1 MRLLR
6 LWSLSWLMVGALAS
20 AAYCQPFVPVQSE
33 GQGGF
38 VALAPEGA
46 GAGQSLFLAPGA
58 PLPGLTSQ
66 GNAGGRTASDLNNLQ
81 VGFDYLRPYWTSRD
95 FTLAVPSANAGSF
108 PLLGDTGHTDNNF
121 ALAPRINYQYLVTDL
136 NFSVNAMGTFLS
148 LTGRL
153 ERKITDTIAG
163 TGDLTANSQLTI
175 ITANLPEFSTRVY
188 YGDVFNKQSC
198 FYCAFFDDLAI
209 DLGIGTRYSSIAQNY
224 TGALTDSVPAGA
236 NTSTRYSTQ
245 QFQGVGL
252 TVRTDFSL
260 PVRDNLVLFTNIRA
274 SILVGDNVKDSTLN
288 VTVAGNPG
296 IADAINQTQ
305 TAFIPICEMELGAEW
320 GKELGSQ
327 LRANA
332 PPPLFTIRVAAVG
345 QFWGGVGPLSAG
357 SGQAYQTS
365 NLFLVGAHVMVGFHR

>member
-6 LWSLSWLMVGALAS
+6 LWSLSCLMVGALAS
-20 AAYCQPFVPVQSE
+20 AAHCQPFVPAASD

-38 VALAPEGA
+38 VTLAPDGA
-46 GAGQSLFLAPGA
+46 GAGQPLFLGPS
-58 PLPGLTSQ
+58 LTSQ
-66 GNAGGRTASDLNNLQ
+66 GNAGGRTASDVNNLQ

-108 PLLGDTGHTDNNF
+108 PLLGNTGNVDNDY
-121 ALAPRINYQYLVTDL
+121 ALAPRINYQYNVTDL
-136 NFSVNAMGTFLS
+136 NFAVNAMGTFLS

-153 ERKITDTIAG
+153 ERKITNTTAG

-188 YGDVFNKQSC
+188 YGDIFNQQSC
-198 FYCAFFDDLAI
+198 FHCSFLDDLAI
-209 DLGIGTRYSSIAQNY
+209 DLGIGTRYSSIAQDY
-224 TGALTDSVPAGA
+224 TGSLTNSVPAGT

-245 QFQGVGL
+245 SFQGIGL
-252 TVRTDFSL
+252 TLRSDFSL
-260 PVRDNLVLFTNIRA
+260 PVGDNLVLFTNIRG

-288 VTVAGNPG
+288 VTVAGSPG

-305 TAFIPICEMELGAEW
+305 TAFIPICEMEMGFEW
-320 GKELGSQ
+320 GKELGTQ
-327 LRANA
+327 LRNNA

-357 SGQAYQTS
+357 SAQGYETS